1 MSQTLLAEVILKD
14 AYILNGTQKV
24 GDVFATPADFF
35 TKLILP
41 NMYIFAG
48 FIFLALLIGGGLVVV
63 ASGGD
68 AKSTEKGM
76 QTVKT
81 AIAGLLIIF
90 AAYWIIQVVEIVIG
104 QPILKG
110 Q

>member
-1 MSQTLLAEVILKD
+1 MFQTLLAQVDLKEK
-14 AYILNGTQKV
+14 YMLNESQAV
-24 GDVFATPADFF
+24 ASVFSTPADFF
-35 TKLILP
+35 NKLILP

-63 ASGGD
+63 ASAGD
-68 AKSTEKGM
+68 TKSTEKGM
-76 QTVKT
+76 QTVQT

-90 AAYWIIQVVEIVIG
+90 AAYWIIQIVEIVIR

>member
-1 MSQTLLAEVILKD
+1 
-14 AYILNGTQKV
+14 
-24 GDVFATPADFF
+24 
-35 TKLILP
+35 
-41 NMYIFAG
+41 MYIFAG

-63 ASGGD
+63 SSGGD
-68 AKSTEKGM
+68 TKSTEKGM